1 MEPSFSLPA
10 ELTIY
15 TVGELFPQCQVWMH
29 ADARSELPVQAQDV
43 AEVDAAGV
51 QLLLAWSR
59 TLVAGQRC
67 LQLVAPSAALV
78 AACAAL
84 GVDGLVRPHH
94 PATQQGCP

>member
-10 ELTIY
+10 ELTVY

-29 ADARSELPVQAQDV
+29 ADARPGLPVQARDV
-43 AEVDAAGV
+43 TEVDAAGV
-51 QLLLAWSR
+51 QLLLSWSR

-67 LQLVAPSAALV
+67 LHLVEPSDVLV

-84 GVDGLVRPHH
+84 GADGLVLPHH
-94 PATQQGCP
+94 PAIEKGFP